1 MAQNA
6 RGKACLMSYV
16 LNKASY
22 ESAESLV
29 KKDLLAYIDYGSPQG
44 SRIFSWPQYVI
55 ENDTVSPIDPSTF
68 PDVGCL
74 PMTVAGGSQ
83 EKDKLENSCGS
94 LVVMKINDS
103 DFKSNYY
110 YGPSG
115 EPHAYNSI
123 IDPARKPGKS
133 IIEFKTF
140 ASQSASCR
148 LVQVIYLDGGSMD
161 FSSRPEKPVFP
172 YADQASPVAK
182 YMMIAQV
189 EGRKRLLYGPFEMQ
203 QAAGSSGFY
212 TIDASPAFDR
222 YVYAIDEASF
232 AFNIELDDK
241 DNTPFAQ
248 FIDIDELREL
258 IRATAPRYDWIP
270 DSELGRLRQA
280 GENRVAG
287 PLKGRREIAEGGP

>member
-83 EKDKLENSCGS
+83 EKDKLEGSCGS

-182 YMMIAQV
+182 YVMIAQV

-203 QAAGSSGFY
+203 QAAGSNGFY
-212 TIDASPAFDR
+212 TILPVDQTGDETIPLTCGRSRPSSPD
-222 YVYAIDEASF
+222 
-232 AFNIELDDK
+232 
-241 DNTPFAQ
+241 
-248 FIDIDELREL
+248 
-258 IRATAPRYDWIP
+258 
-270 DSELGRLRQA
+270 
-280 GENRVAG
+280 
-287 PLKGRREIAEGGP
+287 GGPPSPVSATSRRRA